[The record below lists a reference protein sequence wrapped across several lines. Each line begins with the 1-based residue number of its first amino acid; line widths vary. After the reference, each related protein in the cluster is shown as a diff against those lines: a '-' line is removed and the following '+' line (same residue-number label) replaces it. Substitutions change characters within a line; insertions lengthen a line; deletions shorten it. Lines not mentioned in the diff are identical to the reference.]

1 MTVRHAV
8 LEMAVHISRIPV
20 CNRCKE
26 IFELNISK
34 IEKAV
39 EVTRKDWNNLAQP
52 TLPNA
57 VVSYSSL
64 GGFDVS
70 QRLIIVLQ

>member
-1 MTVRHAV
+1 
-8 LEMAVHISRIPV
+8 MAVYISRIPV

-34 IEKAV
+34 TEKA
-39 EVTRKDWNNLAQP
+39 TRKDWNNLAQP

-70 QRLIIVLQ
+70 QRLIIVLQQDKETMSISFIL